1 MNTFSNRVIKWHG
14 ESGRIDLPWQINKTP
29 YKVWI
34 SEVMLQQTQ
43 VNTAVPYFE
52 AFMKRFPN
60 IDSLAESTTDE
71 VLSYWSGLGYYARGR
86 NIHKTACILKHDY
99 CSSLPC
105 SLIELESLPGIGRS
119 TAGAI
124 YSLGFNKSAPILD
137 GNVKRV
143 LSRHKRIDGILKKTA
158 TVNKLWEI
166 SEELLPDKNYGTYT
180 QGIMDLGATVC
191 TKSNP
196 SCSVCPV
203 EEDCLARIH
212 SETALLPNRG
222 ASKRKREKEV
232 FWLLPIDKNNNVY
245 LEKRPEKGIWGGLW
259 SFIECDEKKELKKI
273 YESKFSPNKSYI
285 KKYKK
290 IEHSFS
296 HYNLKAH
303 VFVVP
308 LKRKFTKKTNTESI
322 WTNVKELQ
330 SIGTPK
336 PIQKL
341 ITEMS
346 QNG

>member
-14 ESGRIDLPWQINKTP
+14 ESGRINLPWQINKTP

-60 IDSLAESTTDE
+60 IDSLAESTTDD

-137 GNVKRV
+137 VNVKRL
-143 LSRHKRIDGILKKTA
+143 LSRHKLIDGILKKTA

-166 SEELLPDKNYGTYT
+166 SKELLPDKNYGTYT

-259 SFIECDEKKELKKI
+259 SFIESEKEEDLKKI
-273 YESKFSPNKSYI
+273 FKNKFSSNESSI
-285 KKYKK
+285 KKYKE
-290 IEHSFS
+290 IQHTFS
-296 HYNLKAH
+296 HYDLRAH
-303 VFVVP
+303 VFVVS
-308 LKRKFTKKTNTESI
+308 LSNKQTSNSNIESI
-322 WTNVKELQ
+322 WTSAKELQ

-336 PIQKL
+336 PIHQL
-341 ITEMS
+341 ITKIS
-346 QNG
+346 

>member
-14 ESGRIDLPWQINKTP
+14 ESGRTDLPWQINKTP

-43 VNTAVPYFE
+43 VNTAMPYFD

-60 IDSLAESTTDE
+60 IDSLAESTTDD

-86 NIHKTACILKHDY
+86 NIHKTACILKDDY
-99 CSSLPC
+99 SSSLPC

-143 LSRHKRIDGILKKTA
+143 LSRHKRIDGILKKAT

-166 SEELLPDKNYGTYT
+166 SEELLPHRNYGTYT

-191 TKSNP
+191 TRSNP

-222 ASKRKREKEV
+222 TSKKKREKEV
-232 FWLLPIDKNNNVY
+232 FWLVPIDKNNNVY

-259 SFIECDEKKELKKI
+259 SFIECDEKKELEKI
-273 YESKFSPNKSYI
+273 YESKFSPNKTSI
-285 KKYKK
+285 KKYKEIK
-290 IEHSFS
+290 HSFS

-303 VFVVP
+303 VFAVTH
-308 LKRKFTKKTNTESI
+308 KRKLTKQTNIESI
-322 WTNVKELQ
+322 WTNAKELQ
-330 SIGTPK
+330 SIWH
-336 PIQKL
+336 
-341 ITEMS
+341 S
-346 QNG
+346 